1 MPVTQSPI
9 KFVACVSFSFLL
21 PQAEG
26 EKSTGTVWIAAWVE
40 YQYYSR
46 TVLLRM
52 ALWCDINSILLY

>member
-52 ALWCDINSILLY
+52 VL